1 MRFIN
6 KLALILLASFAFV
19 SVANAHCG
27 SCGVGEKHEEKAHKH
42 EHKDHKHEKKS
53 CDDNKDGECD
63 CKKDEA
69 PAEKKAEAPAE
80 KKAEAP
86 AEKKAEEAD
95 KK

>member
-6 KLALILLASFAFV
+6 KLALILLASFALA

-27 SCGVGEKHEEKAHKH
+27 SCGAGEKHEEKAHKH
-42 EHKDHKHEKKS
+42 EHKDHKHEHKS
-53 CDDNKDGECD
+53 CDEHKEGECD
-63 CKKDEA
+63 C
-69 PAEKKAEAPAE
+69 KKAEAPAE

-86 AEKKAEEAD
+86 AEEKAEEAD